1 MKPEFILPF
10 LIRFLPPLIV
20 LALGFYAASDKTS
33 RQRWTQLL
41 YQAGSLRPEQ
51 RDDPKAQQG
60 VRVPFFVLAALML
73 FLPAKLG
80 PVSYYRWASRKI
92 EIKADFSQNKAIAG
106 RDAEPA
112 TEVATEPTPTS
123 APVVVNP
130 PMPPQPGSPASPS
143 GPASPASPGA
153 PAPRA
158 APSANLG
165 LQGLRKN

>member
-1 MKPEFILPF
+1 MKPEFILP
-10 LIRFLPPLIV
+10 LLLRFLPPLMV
-20 LALGFYAASDKTS
+20 LALGFYAASDKNS

-73 FLPAKLG
+73 FLPAKIG
-80 PVSYYRWASRKI
+80 PLSYFRWASKKI

-106 RDAEPA
+106 RDAEA
-112 TEVATEPTPTS
+112 AAVVVDTAPTPTS

-130 PMPPQPGSPASPS
+130 PMPPQPGSPSSP
-143 GPASPASPGA
+143 GSPASPGA
-153 PAPRA
+153 PAPAPRA
-158 APSANLG
+158 APNTNLG